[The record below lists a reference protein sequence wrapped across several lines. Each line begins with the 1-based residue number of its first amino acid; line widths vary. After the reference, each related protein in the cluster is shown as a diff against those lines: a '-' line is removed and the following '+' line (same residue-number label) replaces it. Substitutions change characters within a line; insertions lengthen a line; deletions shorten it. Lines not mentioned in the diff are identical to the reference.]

1 MTFVKFVLHL
11 VKQTRQ
17 TMKIHFLPTSFKK
30 LGYISLIVAVS
41 VFFIG
46 VSGFLNIFQYLFHLL
61 FSGALFEK
69 WEDFSKV
76 IEFCKLVSLY
86 IFLFS
91 IFSIVFSADPKG
103 QASTNNR
110 LLLPHYFKVTG
121 YVFLLLTLCLYVLF
135 TTKRFYTS
143 ESYTITWEAEER
155 WDHHQAKLSAQ
166 QKKAYLNMEETA
178 KKTIQTTINI
188 KPISLTLSIGLLFLA
203 FSKEKVEDELITSY
217 RAQSL
222 QLAILL
228 LFFLIL
234 YQQLN
239 VPEVALIVTGKND
252 FGYFDLPGSA
262 WKADVLINVIL
273 IFSIV
278 QMEYLIRIKTLF
290 NKKNV

>member
-1 MTFVKFVLHL
+1 MK
-11 VKQTRQ
+11 TR
-17 TMKIHFLPTSFKK
+17 FLPAYFKK
-30 LGYISLIVAVS
+30 IGYISLIVAVS
-41 VFFIG
+41 AYFIG
-46 VSGFLNIFQYLFHLL
+46 ISGVLNIFQYLFHLL
-61 FSGALFEK
+61 FSRALFET
-69 WEDFSKV
+69 WQDFSKV
-76 IEFCKLVSLY
+76 LEFCKQISLY

-91 IFSIVFSADPKG
+91 MFSIVFSADHKG

-110 LLLPHYFKVTG
+110 LLLPHYFKITG
-121 YVFLLLTLCLYVLF
+121 YIFLLLTLCLYVLLI
-135 TTKRFYTS
+135 TKRFYTS

-234 YQQLN
+234 YQILN
-239 VPEVALIVTGKND
+239 VPEVALIVMGKNS
-252 FGYFDLPGSA
+252 FGYFDLSGSA
-262 WKADVLINVIL
+262 WKANVLINVIL

-278 QMEYLIRIKTLF
+278 RMEYLLRIKPLF
-290 NKKNV
+290 NR